1 MIKIKFKAINC
12 DAILPTKAHSNDT
25 GWDVYCT
32 NDVFISPGESKIVP
46 IGLQLADITPGF
58 WIQVACR
65 SGLGF
70 KHNLAVHPG
79 IIDEGYRGSLDILFR
94 NFDLQKTY
102 HFKKGDKVAQLVV
115 FKNEISEVSFTEE
128 VSETK
133 RGEKGFG
140 SSDGKT
146 FRL

>member
-1 MIKIKFKAINC
+1 MNIKFKKLTDNS
-12 DAILPTKAHSNDT
+12 ILPTKAHINDT

-32 NDVFISPGESKIVP
+32 DDISIQPGESKVVP
-46 IGLQLADITPGF
+46 IGLQLAYITPNY

-79 IIDEGYRGSLDILFR
+79 VIDEGYRGSLDILFR
-94 NFDLQKTY
+94 NLDQTRTY
-102 HFKKGDKVAQLVV
+102 NFKRGDKVAQLIVYQNIDSQV
-115 FKNEISEVSFTEE
+115 EWTDEIVNTI
-128 VSETK
+128 

-140 SSDGKT
+140 SSDKK
-146 FRL
+146 

>member
-1 MIKIKFKAINC
+1 MIQIQFKPLNIN
-12 DAILPTKAHSNDT
+12 AKLPTKAHSNDT

-32 NDVFISPGESKIVP
+32 DDVIIAPGESKVVP
-46 IGLQLADITPGF
+46 IGLQLAFISPGY

-94 NFDLQKTY
+94 NFDGTRT
-102 HFKKGDKVAQLVV
+102 HTFKKGDKVAQLVV
-115 FKNEISEVSFTEE
+115 FKNELSEVLFTDE

-140 SSDGKT
+140 SSGTK
-146 FRL
+146 